1 MTPFCL
7 KYEVTI
13 RFAKKHGHAINEYH
27 VYYKFSDDVFIIP
40 VLLSQNIL
48 FVEPDMNCFAFR
60 HMFKD

>member
-1 MTPFCL
+1 MKSQL
-7 KYEVTI
+7 V
-13 RFAKKHGHAINEYH
+13 FAKKHGQAINKYH
-27 VYYKFSDDVFIIP
+27 VYKFSDDVFIIP